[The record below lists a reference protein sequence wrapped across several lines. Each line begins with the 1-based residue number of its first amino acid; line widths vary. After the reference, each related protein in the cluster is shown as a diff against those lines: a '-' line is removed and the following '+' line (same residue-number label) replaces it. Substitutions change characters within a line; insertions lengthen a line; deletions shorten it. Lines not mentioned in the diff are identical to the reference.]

1 VLEKARKEKEFYDNL
16 FRSDNS
22 LNKQLKASEDGKS
35 MVSLRSVSLYRRA
48 NPWWM
53 LAPCAQLAFAVGA
66 CCGTSVRAARSAM
79 CCFS

>member
-35 MVSLRSVSLYRRA
+35 MVLLRSVSLYRRA
-48 NPWWM
+48 NPW
-53 LAPCAQLAFAVGA
+53 
-66 CCGTSVRAARSAM
+66 
-79 CCFS
+79 

>member
-35 MVSLRSVSLYRRA
+35 LVSLRAVSLYRRA

-53 LAPCAQLAFAVGA
+53 LAPCAQLAFSVGA

-79 CCFS
+79 CCIS